1 MWNHYEWIE
10 ETYNEGRL
18 RGAILDNVQRTLL
31 CKTLY
36 LGYDAFD
43 RSQCDNWIWLF
54 RHCHSRFC
62 SSCGIKYQKRLAAK
76 AEVPVST
83 LEKLKNL
90 PPVSEEYKIMCPFCL
105 NDMYEA
111 DSDRFI
117 KK

>member
-1 MWNHYEWIE
+1 MTDSIE
-10 ETYNEGRL
+10 
-18 RGAILDNVQRTLL
+18 
-31 CKTLY
+31 KTVLMRCEVC
-36 LGYDAFD
+36 GY
-43 RSQCDNWIWLF
+43 QE
-54 RHCHSRFC
+54 
-62 SSCGIKYQKRLAAK
+62 
-76 AEVPVST
+76 EVPVST